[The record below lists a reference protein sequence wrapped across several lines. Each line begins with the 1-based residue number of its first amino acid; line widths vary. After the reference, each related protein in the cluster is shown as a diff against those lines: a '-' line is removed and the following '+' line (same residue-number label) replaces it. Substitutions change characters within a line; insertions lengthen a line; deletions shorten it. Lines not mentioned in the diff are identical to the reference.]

1 MLCNITEPNT
11 VGCVW
16 EEDYTVTSDE
26 LWSANPECLPHDI
39 LMFPQA
45 DMDRPHVVHFVISE
59 FGYMRKKMWL
69 VTIDMSTRRVES
81 FSQYTNWREDA
92 IGTEGAYLTK
102 VRSSYPMPFLPSQSS
117 KYLC

>member
-1 MLCNITEPNT
+1 M
-11 VGCVW
+11 
-16 EEDYTVTSDE
+16 D
-26 LWSANPECLPHDI
+26 DI
-39 LMFPQA
+39 LMFPQV

-59 FGYMRKKMWL
+59 FGYVRKKMWL

-81 FSQYTNWREDA
+81 FSQYTNGREDV
-92 IGTEGAYLTK
+92 IGTEGAYLTN

>member
-1 MLCNITEPNT
+1 MFLNIIAHMAF
-11 VGCVW
+11 CC
-16 EEDYTVTSDE
+16 Y
-26 LWSANPECLPHDI
+26 
-39 LMFPQA
+39 
-45 DMDRPHVVHFVISE
+45 FVISE
-59 FGYMRKKMWL
+59 FGYVRKMWL

-81 FSQYTNWREDA
+81 FSQYTNGREDV